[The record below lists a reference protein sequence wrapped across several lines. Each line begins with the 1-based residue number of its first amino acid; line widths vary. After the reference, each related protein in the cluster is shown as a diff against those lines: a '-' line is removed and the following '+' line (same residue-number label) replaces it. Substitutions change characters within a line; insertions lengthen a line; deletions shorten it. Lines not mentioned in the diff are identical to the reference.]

1 MMRFFLSWAFALLP
15 PKARSVAGLGGL
27 RLMPSSGASVAESGV
42 PGEAAGQQ
50 VAGGGELLADEAQAE
65 EPGAHGVLGVVVL
78 LGLGAGGLDRLRHL
92 AEREATPTRV
102 KCCPSAF
109 IEVPLAG
116 FRR

>member
-1 MMRFFLSWAFALLP
+1 
-15 PKARSVAGLGGL
+15 
-27 RLMPSSGASVAESGV
+27 MPSSGASVAEGGV